1 MASVLLNHLF
11 KDPVSRCSHILK
23 LQGLGFQHIDFGY
36 TFQPI
41 RSTCHLSAPA
51 LSPEG
56 KGKWFSEF
64 LTAAKIWM
72 LSIQDLT
79 DQADQNRCLLGMIG
93 VLVCMHPCS
102 VSEMVSHGLRSH
114 ATCSGSPSNERVI
127 LRVVSVG
134 SISSGCCGGI
144 VVVAQ
149 SLSHVWLFA
158 SPWTAACQAT
168 LSFTIYQSLLKL
180 MSVESVML
188 FNCLILCLL
197 SSISSTIKVC
207 SLLHIRWL
215 KCWSFSF
222 SISSSNEYSGYNV
235 EVQWEVTLLVF
246 VRGRV
251 GNDFVRKCF
260 HSWPMLSILSSFMQ
274 TPVSI
279 SPTFLGGWDCKSG
292 FFLMKVPLIFFFFF
306 LGFSWRV
313 TGTMSGD
320 KIKGLS

>member
-1 MASVLLNHLF
+1 MASVLLSHLF
-11 KDPVSRCSHILK
+11 RDPVSRCSHILN
-23 LQGLGFQHIDFGY
+23 LQGLGFQHIDLGY

-64 LTAAKIWM
+64 LTAAKTWM
-72 LSIQDLT
+72 LSIQDWT
-79 DQADQNRCLLGMIG
+79 DQADQKRCSLGMIG
-93 VLVCMHPCS
+93 VLVCMHPCL

-127 LRVVSVG
+127 LRVASVG
-134 SISSGCCGGI
+134 SISSGCCGG

-158 SPWTAACQAT
+158 TPWTAACQAT

-197 SSISSTIKVC
+197 SSISPTIKVC

-215 KCWSFSF
+215 KCRSFSF
-222 SISSSNEYSGYNV
+222 SISSSSEYSGYNV
-235 EVQWEVTLLVF
+235 EVQWEVTLLGVCEGQ
-246 VRGRV
+246 GREWLCE
-251 GNDFVRKCF
+251 K
-260 HSWPMLSILSSFMQ
+260 MLPLLANAFNPKFFYADTI
-274 TPVSI
+274 VN
-279 SPTFLGGWDCKSG
+279 SPNLPRR
-292 FFLMKVPLIFFFFF
+292 M
-306 LGFSWRV
+306 
-313 TGTMSGD
+313 
-320 KIKGLS
+320 GL